1 MPVGNGTRGF
11 ESISIKP
18 LHVRG
23 ASRLY
28 FNSIVTEYSD
38 SWTPRWTP
46 TNVYGRMDPVAT
58 YGGTSRELVLGFRVV
73 SDDRSEAVENMIK
86 IEKLIQYQYPTYQTA
101 GGGGARVLNSPPY
114 FELVFMNV
122 LDSSRKNGSVLT
134 GYINGAI
141 QINPGFQAKEQSQF
155 FSPGFDKLY
164 FSDVTITLRM
174 QVLHEG
180 QIGWIGGNFSHQ
192 SYPYNVGADD
202 IAPEPSVS
210 TIDAQEIAGQTAA
223 NANSG
228 VNGVTPQATQNA
240 TKAAE
245 QAANL
250 NQYRP
255 QLTLAGI
262 NLDLA
267 DLELEGGS
275 TQIFSSIL
283 ESTQGNFGGSLD
295 DRPDGGTEF

>member
-1 MPVGNGTRGF
+1 
-11 ESISIKP
+11 
-18 LHVRG
+18 
-23 ASRLY
+23 
-28 FNSIVTEYSD
+28 
-38 SWTPRWTP
+38 
-46 TNVYGRMDPVAT
+46 MDPVAT

-180 QIGWIGGNFSHQ
+180 EIGWIGGNFSHQ
-192 SYPYNVGADD
+192 SYPYNIGADD

-210 TIDAQEIAGQTAA
+210 TIDAQEIAAQTAA
-223 NANSG
+223 NANSA

-240 TKAAE
+240 KNAATK
-245 QAANL
+245 AANL

-255 QLTLAGI
+255 QPYYRGQSVPKPTPAPRPQDFTSI
-262 NLDLA
+262 FDPA
-267 DLELEGGS
+267 DAEKIGGS
-275 TQIFSSIL
+275 VKDIGIDFLRRRI
-283 ESTQGNFGGSLD
+283 N
-295 DRPDGGTEF
+295 